1 MKENLKNVLCKICTA
16 VMLSGCII
24 FFYRFV
30 LLDNKSWDSLPRPT
44 TRITNP
50 VYYPYG
56 DWKYISERWGYYA
69 GVWRSG
75 PFDS

>member
-1 MKENLKNVLCKICTA
+1 MYCCDVIW
-16 VMLSGCII
+16 VYY

-30 LLDNKSWDSLPRPT
+30 LLDNKSGDSLPRPAAG
-44 TRITNP
+44 ITNP
-50 VYYPYG
+50 VCYPYG
-56 DWKYISERWGYYA
+56 DWGYIGERWGYYA